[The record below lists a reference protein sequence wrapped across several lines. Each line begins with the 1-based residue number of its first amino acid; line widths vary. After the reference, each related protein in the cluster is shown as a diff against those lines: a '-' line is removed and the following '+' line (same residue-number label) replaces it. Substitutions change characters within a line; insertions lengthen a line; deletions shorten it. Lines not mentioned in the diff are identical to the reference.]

1 MKQSDIKR
9 DLFENM
15 ISNYILKDEIYMILF
30 SLYSELHEE
39 KIGKLRMM

>member
-15 ISNYILKDEIYMILF
+15 ISNMILKDEIYMILF

-39 KIGKLRMM
+39 KIEKLK